1 MTEATDGVR
10 GSVRDAASDRPAR
23 AGDAPTGP
31 GHAVRAPTAADPP
44 GTGWWDRGARLVQTV
59 RARGWWDDRTA
70 AVATLLFGLVLLG
83 LGVAS
88 AAAPWVPDVVAD
100 RVGLW
105 HVVLL
110 VVASTALV
118 VKRRHPV
125 GVLLVAAACALLDA
139 VLGGSVATLVALFDA
154 LYTAALLTREA
165 VRRRIVVTVV
175 AVVVV
180 TPVVVIALGAP
191 PREAVLLLLQSVAI
205 YGTPLWWA
213 HDVRRRDEL
222 AALESDRAAA
232 EGRRA
237 EAERDRAE
245 AEGRRAE
252 AERQRADAERAAAEL
267 ARAHADD
274 LARIADLDR
283 ESAVREERART
294 ARDLHDVVAGHVS
307 AVAIRAEAALAG
319 PPDQAA
325 DRAALRAVRSG
336 TLDALAEL
344 RSMIVVLRGR
354 PDAVTAPA
362 GLDRLDDLVHAAQA
376 AGQQVEVSGNPPDGL
391 AAATDHAAFRI
402 VQEALTNAAKHAPD
416 AVARVVLAAG
426 DTGLDVTVTNATG
439 DRAVPPP
446 LHGGTGLLT
455 MRERAEAL
463 GGTLDAGARDGTWT
477 VHAHLPTVVG

>member
-1 MTEATDGVR
+1 MTEATGV
-10 GSVRDAASDRPAR
+10 VRDADVPAG
-23 AGDAPTGP
+23 AG
-31 GHAVRAPTAADPP
+31 R
-44 GTGWWDRGARLVQTV
+44 TGWWDRGARLVAAV
-59 RARGWWDDRTA
+59 RARGWWDDRT
-70 AVATLLFGLVLLG
+70 VALGTLLFGLVLLG

-88 AAAPWVPDVVAD
+88 AEAPWVPDVVAD

-125 GVLLVAAACALLDA
+125 AVLLVTASCAMLDA
-139 VLGGSVATLVALFDA
+139 LLGGSVATLVALFDA
-154 LYTAALLTREA
+154 LYTAALLTRET
-165 VRRRIVVTVV
+165 VRRRIVV
-175 AVVVV
+175 AVVVLV
-180 TPVVVIALGAP
+180 VLSPVVALALGAP
-191 PREAVLLLLQSVAI
+191 GREAVLMLLQSVAVF
-205 YGTPLWWA
+205 GTPLWWA

-222 AALESDRAAA
+222 AALESDRAA
-232 EGRRA
+232 
-237 EAERDRAE
+237 

-319 PPDQAA
+319 PPDPDA
-325 DRAALRAVRSG
+325 DREALRAVRAG

-362 GLDRLDDLVHAAQA
+362 GLDRLEDLLRAARA
-376 AGQQVEVSGNPPDGL
+376 AGQRVVVDGPVPAGL

-402 VQEALTNAAKHAPD
+402 VQEALTNAAKHAPHATTHLVLD
-416 AVARVVLAAG
+416 AGADA
-426 DTGLDVTVTNATG
+426 LDVTVSNATDG
-439 DRAVPPP
+439 SSVTPP

-463 GGTLDAGARDGTWT
+463 GGTLDAGERDGTWT
-477 VHAHLPTVVG
+477 VRAHLPAVVG

>member
-1 MTEATDGVR
+1 MTEATRDGPRVR
-10 GSVRDAASDRPAR
+10 TSTPADDPVPAWWAHATRLGR
-23 AGDAPTGP
+23 A
-31 GHAVRAPTAADPP
+31 
-44 GTGWWDRGARLVQTV
+44 L

-70 AVATLLFGLVLLG
+70 AVGTLLFGLVLVA

-88 AAAPWVPDVVAD
+88 PAPPWVPEAVAA

-105 HVVLL
+105 HVALL

-125 GVLLVAAACALLDA
+125 GVLLVTAGCALLDA

-154 LYTAALLTREA
+154 LYTAALLTRPA
-165 VRRRIVVTVV
+165 VRRRIVTTVVV
-175 AVVVV
+175 AVVV
-180 TPVVVIALGAP
+180 TPFVVLALGAP
-191 PREAVLLLLQSVAI
+191 PRESVLLLLQSVAI

-222 AALESDRAAA
+222 TALEA
-232 EGRRA
+232 GRA
-237 EAERDRAE
+237 EAERS
-245 AEGRRAE
+245 RAE
-252 AERQRADAERAAAEL
+252 AERRRADVEQEAAAL

-319 PPDQAA
+319 PPDAES
-325 DRAALRAVRSG
+325 DRAALRAVRAG

-354 PDAVTAPA
+354 PDAVAAPA
-362 GLDRLDDLVHAAQA
+362 GLDRLDDLVRAARD
-376 AGQQVEVSGNPPDGL
+376 AGQQVVVVGGRPAGL

-402 VQEALTNAAKHAPD
+402 VQEALTNAAKHAPGS
-416 AVARVVLAAG
+416 VARVTVGGDGTVLEVG
-426 DTGLDVTVTNATG
+426 VTNATDG
-439 DRAVPPP
+439 SSVAPP

-463 GGTLDAGARDGTWT
+463 GGTLDAGVVDGTWT
-477 VHAHLPTVVG
+477 VRARLPAVVT